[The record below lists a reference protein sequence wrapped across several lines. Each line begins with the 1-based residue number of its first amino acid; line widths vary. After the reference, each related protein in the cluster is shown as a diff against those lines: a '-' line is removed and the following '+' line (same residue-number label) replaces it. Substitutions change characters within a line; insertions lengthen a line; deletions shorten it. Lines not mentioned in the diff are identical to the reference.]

1 MEELLYKPSCYNLID
16 NDYDGGLLIANLL
29 NTTFLKVAPKHV
41 EEIQNLLRQTNISK
55 EYANKYSQLLEKG
68 MIVPKER
75 NEYEIADLKYYEI
88 AYSKDML
95 DITII
100 PTDACNFNC
109 SYCYQEKRHNQFID
123 EVNEEKILKFL
134 ERNVRYFKKV
144 QIGWFG
150 GEPLLMKDMM
160 FRFLDK
166 AKDICKNNRVPL
178 LGKVTSNGY
187 LLDLDTFRRLLRYN
201 VTHYQ
206 ITIDGDQ
213 STHNKQRP
221 HKTNPDSFQR
231 IMDNL
236 LNISVNEKQYYRIAL
251 RVNITKDVLNNI
263 DKYLDILE
271 PFSNND
277 HFQIHWQYVK
287 DYGGEQ
293 VHLLDEKRIN
303 NSNDFTKFI
312 DKATKRN
319 IGSLSYMFF
328 NVGNGLCEAP
338 RKYSYFIDHE
348 AKLHKC
354 TIALYDN
361 DSKDINNI
369 GYIDNRGVA
378 VIDSGKEATW
388 LLRNP
393 VDKECKN
400 CVCFPLC
407 MAQVC
412 PQSRKLRDTKV
423 CINEKE
429 ELKFYLRYLAKTKV
443 FDKYVEI

>member
-160 FRFLDK
+160 LS
-166 AKDICKNNRVPL
+166 L
-178 LGKVTSNGY
+178 
-187 LLDLDTFRRLLRYN
+187 
-201 VTHYQ
+201 
-206 ITIDGDQ
+206 
-213 STHNKQRP
+213 
-221 HKTNPDSFQR
+221 
-231 IMDNL
+231 
-236 LNISVNEKQYYRIAL
+236 
-251 RVNITKDVLNNI
+251 
-263 DKYLDILE
+263 
-271 PFSNND
+271 
-277 HFQIHWQYVK
+277 IH
-287 DYGGEQ
+287 
-293 VHLLDEKRIN
+293 I
-303 NSNDFTKFI
+303 
-312 DKATKRN
+312 
-319 IGSLSYMFF
+319 
-328 NVGNGLCEAP
+328 
-338 RKYSYFIDHE
+338 
-348 AKLHKC
+348 
-354 TIALYDN
+354 
-361 DSKDINNI
+361 
-369 GYIDNRGVA
+369 
-378 VIDSGKEATW
+378 
-388 LLRNP
+388 
-393 VDKECKN
+393 
-400 CVCFPLC
+400 
-407 MAQVC
+407 
-412 PQSRKLRDTKV
+412 
-423 CINEKE
+423 
-429 ELKFYLRYLAKTKV
+429 
-443 FDKYVEI
+443 